1 MPNDLAHF
9 AIHADDCERAKRFYE
24 TVFGWQFR
32 PWGPPGFWLI
42 ETSPPMGE
50 RRAVGGSLQQRRQ
63 PVTGRGMIG
72 FECTIGVGDVRAIAS
87 AVERAGGR
95 IVLQPYLIEGVG
107 TLIQF
112 EDTEGNAVSAME
124 YAPRGGG

>member
-24 TVFGWQFR
+24 TAFQWRFQA
-32 PWGPPGFWLI
+32 WGPPGFWLI
-42 ETSPPMGE
+42 HTSQNAP
-50 RRAVGGSLQQRRQ
+50 VGGSLQQRQQ

-72 FECTIGVGDVRAIAS
+72 FECTIGVENVQATAA
-87 AVERAGGR
+87 AVEKAGGK
-95 IVLQPYLIEGVG
+95 ITMKPFVIERVG

-112 EDTEGNAVSAME
+112 EDTEGNAVCAMQYE
-124 YAPRGGG
+124 KGVRG

>member
-24 TVFGWQFR
+24 TTFGWTFR

-42 ETSPPMGE
+42 ETTKG
-50 RRAVGGSLQQRRQ
+50 AVGGSLQQRQ
-63 PVTGRGMIG
+63 HPVTGRGMTG
-72 FECTIGVGDVRAIAS
+72 FECTIGVDDVHATATAITK
-87 AVERAGGR
+87 AGGTLTMKPF
-95 IVLQPYLIEGVG
+95 VIERVG

-112 EDTEGNAVSAME
+112 QDTEGNSVCAMQYE
-124 YAPRGGG
+124 RGVRS

>member
-24 TVFGWQFR
+24 TVFGWKFQ

-42 ETSPPMGE
+42 ETSKG
-50 RRAVGGSLQQRRQ
+50 AVGGSLQQRQ
-63 PVTGRGMIG
+63 QAVSGRGMIG
-72 FECTIGVGDVRAIAS
+72 FECTIGVEDARSTAS
-87 AVERAGGR
+87 SVEKAGGT
-95 IVLQPYLIEGVG
+95 VVMKPFLIERVG

-112 EDTEGNAVSAME
+112 QDTEGNSVSAMQYE
-124 YAPRGGG
+124 KGVRP

>member
-24 TVFGWQFR
+24 TVFGWKFQ

-42 ETSPPMGE
+42 ETSKG
-50 RRAVGGSLQQRRQ
+50 AVGGSLQQRQ
-63 PVTGRGMIG
+63 HAVSGRGMIG
-72 FECTIGVGDVRAIAS
+72 FECTVGVEDVRATAS
-87 AVERAGGR
+87 AVEKAGGT
-95 IVLQPYLIEGVG
+95 VVMKPFLIERVG

-112 EDTEGNAVSAME
+112 QDTEGNSVSAMQYE
-124 YAPRGGG
+124 KGVRP

>member
-24 TVFGWQFR
+24 TVFGWTFQ

-42 ETSPPMGE
+42 QTSKGAP
-50 RRAVGGSLQQRRQ
+50 GGSLQQRQ
-63 PVTGRGMIG
+63 HAVSGRGMIG
-72 FECTIGVGDVRAIAS
+72 FECTIGVEDVRVIAA
-87 AVERAGGR
+87 AVEKAGGT
-95 IVLQPYLIEGVG
+95 VVMKPFLIERVG

-112 EDTEGNAVSAME
+112 QDTEGNSVSAMQYE
-124 YAPRGGG
+124 KGVRG

>member
-24 TVFGWQFR
+24 TVFGWQFQ

-42 ETSPPMGE
+42 QTSKG
-50 RRAVGGSLQQRRQ
+50 AVGGSLQQRQ
-63 PVTGRGMIG
+63 HAVSGRGMIG
-72 FECTIGVGDVRAIAS
+72 FECTIGVEDVRATAS
-87 AVERAGGR
+87 AVEKAGGK
-95 IVLQPYLIEGVG
+95 VVMKPFLIERVG

-112 EDTEGNAVSAME
+112 QDTEGNSVSAMQYE
-124 YAPRGGG
+124 KGVRH

>member
-24 TVFGWQFR
+24 TVFGWKFQ

-42 ETSPPMGE
+42 ETSPG
-50 RRAVGGSLQQRRQ
+50 AVGGSLQQRQ
-63 PVTGRGMIG
+63 HPVTGRGMIG
-72 FECTIGVGDVRAIAS
+72 FECTIGVTDVRAIAAS
-87 AVERAGGR
+87 IATAGGS
-95 IVLQPYLIEGVG
+95 VLMLPFVIERVG

-112 EDTEGNAVSAME
+112 QDTEGNSVSAMQYE
-124 YAPRGGG
+124 PGLRP

>member
-24 TVFGWQFR
+24 TVFGWQFQ

-42 ETSPPMGE
+42 QTTKG
-50 RRAVGGSLQQRRQ
+50 AVGGALQQRQ
-63 PVTGRGMIG
+63 HAVSGRGMIG
-72 FECTIGVGDVRAIAS
+72 FECTIGVEDVRATAS
-87 AVERAGGR
+87 AVEKAGGT
-95 IVLQPYLIEGVG
+95 VVMKPFLIERVG

-112 EDTEGNAVSAME
+112 QDTEGNSVSAMQYE
-124 YAPRGGG
+124 KGVRH

>member
-42 ETSPPMGE
+42 ETSKG
-50 RRAVGGSLQQRRQ
+50 AVGGSLQQRQ
-63 PVTGRGMIG
+63 HAVSGRGMIG
-72 FECTIGVGDVRAIAS
+72 FECTIGVEDARAIAS
-87 AVERAGGR
+87 AVEKAGGT
-95 IVLQPYLIEGVG
+95 VAMKPFVIERVG

-112 EDTEGNAVSAME
+112 QDTEGNSVSAMQYE
-124 YAPRGGG
+124 KGVRP